1 MTTSKKRINISVSP
15 QVEEAVVALAERDR
29 VPHATKVSELL
40 SLALEIE
47 EDTYF
52 AYIAKERLATKTTWV
67 DHKNV
72 WK

>member
-1 MTTSKKRINISVSP
+1 MTTLKKRINISVSP
-15 QVEEAVVALAERDR
+15 QVEEAVALLAHRDQ
-29 VPHATKVSELL
+29 VPQATKVSELL

-52 AYIAKERLATKTTWV
+52 AFVAKERLSQKTTWV
-67 DHKNV
+67 DHNDT